1 MSYSE
6 MERIEKLLEQAYQSD
21 DIETISKLARQILEI
36 DPGHPEALILLA
48 DTTEYSDEKLDLL
61 KQALEPMRNMVE
73 EADLVN
79 RKELM
84 DEEEGIIYIG
94 LLQRLGF
101 ALLSEARPE
110 EALEIAEEIIS
121 YDEEGVTLG
130 KTLMYRCLI
139 ELQRFSEVLERAIRD
154 EEISAAR
161 QHAMAIA
168 AYMLSGPDKGA
179 YRALW
184 DAFKVG
190 PEIPFYILGYIPEPD
205 FETLD
210 EQQEEDYNFSIR
222 FEDAW
227 SLSQELA
234 NWLASATIL
243 FGMLTGRFLEEDE
256 ENFAVLM
263 DSLGIRSFCEKAEKA
278 IEEMSDSLSSLDAEA
293 FDANILEMLR
303 ANIYLPLK

>member
-121 YDEEGVTLG
+121 YDEEG
-130 KTLMYRCLI
+130 
-139 ELQRFSEVLERAIRD
+139 
-154 EEISAAR
+154 
-161 QHAMAIA
+161 
-168 AYMLSGPDKGA
+168 
-179 YRALW
+179 
-184 DAFKVG
+184 
-190 PEIPFYILGYIPEPD
+190 
-205 FETLD
+205 
-210 EQQEEDYNFSIR
+210 
-222 FEDAW
+222 
-227 SLSQELA
+227 
-234 NWLASATIL
+234 
-243 FGMLTGRFLEEDE
+243 
-256 ENFAVLM
+256 
-263 DSLGIRSFCEKAEKA
+263 
-278 IEEMSDSLSSLDAEA
+278 
-293 FDANILEMLR
+293 
-303 ANIYLPLK
+303 